1 MKIILAS
8 QSPRRKELMSLANF
22 DYEILVSD
30 ADESFEEGLT
40 LDDQSKRIAYL
51 KAKTIFDNT
60 QGDRAIIGSDT
71 MVALGNEVFGKP
83 KDREDA
89 IEMITKLQG
98 RSHTVYT
105 SLAVLIEDKEEYKEI
120 IKLSKV
126 DVYVK
131 KMTQEEIIE
140 YVDTEEP
147 YDKAGAYAIQSSFCK
162 FVEKIY
168 GDYYSVV
175 GLPIGKVY
183 DILKENNCI

>member
-8 QSPRRKELMSLANF
+8 QSPRRKELMSLAGF
-22 DYEILVSD
+22 DYEILVSNT
-30 ADESFEEGLT
+30 DEKVDENLS
-40 LDDQSKRIAYL
+40 LDEQSKLIAFE

-83 KDREDA
+83 KDREDTIA
-89 IEMITKLQG
+89 MIQKIQG

-131 KMTQEEIIE
+131 KMTQEEIEE

-147 YDKAGAYAIQSSFCK
+147 FDKAGAYAIQSSFCK